1 MNTTPQTRP
10 TQSRTSRRQRTI
22 AGAIGLGLAAA
33 ALAGCS
39 SGSSSGSGAAPAPT
53 GTASSAAT
61 PGSPVLPVTS
71 NPIANTSSTQALSI
85 DEVLVENNVDPAT
98 GKTASDHLEIA
109 MTNTGKTELTA
120 FEVYYTFDDPKTGD
134 TESYYAEL
142 PTSFTIA
149 PGAQRNAHFD
159 NTGEADHFPVNDF
172 SLYYTD
178 TNAIDVTVEV
188 SAADTAVQTATIAK
202 DAGGPET
209 AD

>member
-1 MNTTPQTRP
+1 MNTTTQHRP
-10 TQSRTSRRQRTI
+10 IKARTSRRQRTL

-33 ALAGCS
+33 ALVGCS
-39 SGSSSGSGAAPAPT
+39 SGSSGSSGTTPADSKSTGSGAP
-53 GTASSAAT
+53 SESQ
-61 PGSPVLPVTS
+61 VLPVTS
-71 NPIANTSSTQALSI
+71 NPITNTSTTQALSI

-98 GKTASDHLEIA
+98 GKDASDHLEVA
-109 MTNTGKTELTA
+109 MTNNGTAELTA
-120 FEVYYTFDDPKTGD
+120 FEVYYTFEDPKTGD
-134 TESYYAEL
+134 SESYYAKL
-142 PTSFTIA
+142 PASFTIA

-178 TNAIDVTVEV
+178 TNAIDVTVEI
-188 SAADTAVQTATIAK
+188 SATDTAVQTLTVAK